1 MSIPYTSLLTALI
14 ALAAVVGLVLL
25 AGRVARTTGLVR
37 AQNGKRL
44 AVRETIPIDRTRS
57 IRIVVCDGRELLL
70 LVGGGSDVLLGWLSD
85 QEVSR

>member
-1 MSIPYTSLLTALI
+1 MSIPYTNLLTAFV
-14 ALAAVVGLVLL
+14 ALGTVIGLVLL

-37 AQNGKRL
+37 AQSGKRL
-44 AVRETIPIDRTRS
+44 AVRETIAIDRTRS

-85 QEVSR
+85 QELPR

>member
-14 ALAAVVGLVLL
+14 ALAAVIGLVVL

-37 AQNGKRL
+37 AQTGRRL
-44 AVRETIPIDRTRS
+44 AVRETISIDRTRS
-57 IRIVVCDGRELLL
+57 LRIVSCDGRELLL

-85 QEVSR
+85 QEKPQ

>member
-1 MSIPYTSLLTALI
+1 MSIPYTTLLTAFV
-14 ALAAVVGLVLL
+14 ALGAVIGLVLL

-37 AQNGKRL
+37 AQSGKRL
-44 AVRETIPIDRTRS
+44 AVRETIAIDRTRS

-85 QEVSR
+85 QELPL

>member
-1 MSIPYTSLLTALI
+1 MSIPYTSLLTAFI
-14 ALAAVVGLVLL
+14 ALAAVIGLVFL

-44 AVRETIPIDRTRS
+44 AVRETIAIDRTRS

-85 QEVSR
+85 QELPR